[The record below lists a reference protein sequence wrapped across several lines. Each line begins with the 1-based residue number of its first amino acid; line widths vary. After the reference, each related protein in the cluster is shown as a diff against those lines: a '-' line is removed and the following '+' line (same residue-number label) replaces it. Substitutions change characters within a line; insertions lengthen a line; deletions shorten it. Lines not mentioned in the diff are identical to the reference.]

1 MTIFWLLLAVI
12 AILAIYGI
20 NIYNQL
26 IQLKNYCENAFAQIE
41 VQLKRRYDLIP
52 NIVDT
57 VKGYIKHERETLDSV
72 VKARGEALN
81 GLAAA
86 KGDLTNENNM
96 QDFANKEQAL
106 SQAMGRLNVVVEAY
120 PDLKANENILALQ
133 EELTTTEN
141 KVAFARQA
149 YNDAV
154 TEYNTYKKTF
164 PSLLVAKWFGHGQD
178 AVFLNYADRE
188 EFQKAPSVDF

>member
-1 MTIFWLLLAVI
+1 MVWWILLAVLI
-12 AILAIYGI
+12 VLAIYAV
-20 NIYNQL
+20 NVYNHL
-26 IQLKNYCENAFAQIE
+26 IQLKNYYENAFAQIE

-52 NIVDT
+52 NLVET

-86 KGDLTNENNM
+86 KGDLTNPDAMKEFTGAEEN
-96 QDFANKEQAL
+96 L
-106 SQAMGRLNVVVEAY
+106 GRAMSRLNVVVEAY

-141 KVAFARQA
+141 KVSFARQA
-149 YNDAV
+149 YNDAA
-154 TEYNTYKKTF
+154 TDYNIYKKSF
-164 PSLLVAKWFGHGQD
+164 PPVLVAGWFGHQAD
-178 AVFLNYADRE
+178 AVFLAYQDKEAM
-188 EFQKAPSVDF
+188 QKAPDVQF